1 MKTNFIYHIFSL
13 TAAVLFLGCKS
24 DSPSAVENT
33 SEPINVEVAKVVA
46 NDEQNALVVSGTIEA
61 VNSATLS
68 TRIMGYV
75 DQIHVKV
82 GDEVSKGQLLISLN
96 SSDLTAKR
104 AQVKAGILE
113 ATAAFNNA
121 KKDYDRFKSLFE
133 KNSAS
138 QKELDDI
145 TARFNMAKARL
156 QSAEEMKN
164 EIDAQ
169 FAYTN
174 IRAPFNGIV
183 ASKFIEIGALANP
196 GMPLLLVESPNNFEV
211 KAKIPES
218 TIANIKTGMEVNISI
233 ASIGSSFK
241 GQVKEI
247 SSSSA
252 LSGGQYIATLNLV
265 NPSENIRSGMFA
277 SITFP
282 QINTRDSMSSTS
294 ITIPREA
301 LIYNGQLTGIY
312 TVSQQNTAVLR
323 WLRIGNNI
331 GSNVEVLSGLAPGEI
346 YIVKSDEKLYNGA
359 NLNIQ

>member
-13 TAAVLFLGCKS
+13 FAAVLFLGCKS
-24 DSPSAVENT
+24 DNASAVKNT
-33 SEPINVEVAKVVA
+33 SEPINVQVAKVAA
-46 NDEQNALVVSGTIEA
+46 NDEQNALDVSGTIEA
-61 VNSATLS
+61 ANSATLS

-75 DQIHVKV
+75 DKIHVNV
-82 GDEVSKGQLLISLN
+82 GDKVSKGQLLISLN
-96 SSDLTAKR
+96 SSDLIAKR

-121 KKDYDRFKSLFE
+121 KKDYKRFKALFE

-138 QKELDDI
+138 QKELDDM
-145 TARFNMAKARL
+145 TARFNMAQARL

-164 EIDAQ
+164 EVDAQ

-174 IRAPFNGIV
+174 IRAPFNGVV
-183 ASKFIEIGALANP
+183 ASKLIEIGALANP

-211 KAKIPES
+211 MAKIPES
-218 TIANIKTGMEVNISI
+218 FIASVKTGMEVDITI

-241 GQVKEI
+241 GEVKEI

-265 NPSENIRSGMFA
+265 EPSEKIRSGMFA

-282 QINTRDSMSSTS
+282 QIITKNNMASTS
-294 ITIPREA
+294 ITVPSDA

-312 TVSQQNTAVLR
+312 TASQQNTAVLR
-323 WLRIGNNI
+323 WLRVGNTIGD
-331 GSNVEVLSGLAPGEI
+331 NVEILSGLAPGET